1 MNAAARAYRILAD
14 PFAEWAKIAQESD
27 TEPGDAAYLL
37 TSYVARL
44 ALIPAVSGF
53 AGACIVGVVEPEI
66 GPVRAPL
73 FDGLFGAV
81 FGYVLSCAI
90 VLVLGLLIDALAPVF
105 GARRNFD
112 SAFKL
117 AVYAYTPVW
126 LTGIFLLAPGLRF
139 LGLLGLYGVYLLW
152 SGLMPMM
159 KTPAAKVSTYT
170 AVIAVS
176 ACVLIAAVAAI
187 QHRLFGLAF

>member
-1 MNAAARAYRILAD
+1 MNVAARAHRILAD
-14 PFAEWAKIAQESD
+14 PFGEWAKVAN
-27 TEPGDAAYLL
+27 EPGDAAYLM

-44 ALIPAVSGF
+44 ALTPAVCGF
-53 AGACIVGVVEPEI
+53 AGACIVGVVVP
-66 GPVRAPL
+66 GMGVVRAPL

-90 VLVLGLLIDALAPVF
+90 VLVLGLLIDALAPAF
-105 GARRNFD
+105 GGRRNFD

-152 SGLMPMM
+152 VGLAPMM
-159 KTPAAKVSTYT
+159 KTPASRAPAYT

-176 ACVLIAAVAAI
+176 AGVLIAAVAAI
-187 QHRLFGLAF
+187 QHVLFGMAF